1 MADVYFI
8 TGIDTDAGKSW
19 CTGWLA
25 RHMAETEGRR
35 VVTVKFIQTGNKGF
49 SEDINVHRHIMGTG
63 LLDVDLAGIT
73 APMLFDYPAS
83 PQLAAAMQGET
94 IDVGRVD
101 RAVEQLSRQFDTI
114 LIEGAGGMMVPL
126 TDDYMIIDYAMDRRL
141 PVIPVTN
148 SVLGSI
154 NHTVLTLEA
163 LVHRGVQIPVV
174 LYNTYFDHDPRIAS
188 DTYRYISMYLGREL
202 PSTRLVRVPT
212 LTYAP

>member
-1 MADVYFI
+1 MADIYFI

-25 RHMAETEGRR
+25 RHMARTEGRN

-63 LLDVDLAGIT
+63 LLDVDLEGIT
-73 APMLFDYPAS
+73 APMLYDYPAS

-101 RAVEQLSRQFDTI
+101 RAVSRLAERYDTI

-126 TDDYMIIDYAMDRRL
+126 TDDYMIIDYAVERGL

-154 NHTVLTLEA
+154 NHTVLSLEA
-163 LVHRGVQIPVV
+163 LERRGLRIPYV
-174 LYNTYFDHDPRIAS
+174 LYNTFFDRDPRISA
-188 DTYRYISMYLGREL
+188 DTFRYISMYLNRHHPDTVL
-202 PSTRLVRVPT
+202 LKVPS
-212 LTYAP
+212 LTD